1 MAERFPSESW
11 NPLDDYGRMFES
23 GIGSDFS
30 IVCTKNNSVADPQ
43 IRETTGLFVITNEKL
58 CVYEEDGEN
67 GENGENG
74 EDGENEEDLVVDVEG
89 EDNEDKTVT
98 SEVVNEVVYEKFRT
112 SAALPERLYL
122 DWEHSDLEN
131 FFDQKWVD
139 FLDRSSKDLDDQVTT
154 QFIISLRS
162 N

>member
-58 CVYEEDGEN
+58 CVYGDDE
-67 GENGENG
+67 

-89 EDNEDKTVT
+89 EDNEDKIVT

-112 SAALPERLYL
+112 SATLPERLYL

-154 QFIISLRS
+154 QFMI
-162 N
+162 